1 MDCFVSKRFIKLLPW
16 SNSVAYDEH
25 VYIRYLPWVF
35 ELPCIATWPLL
46 HHTFNI
52 SAEANCS
59 RSLDAPLWV
68 ALAIVQSYNPRRK
81 VPRSE
86 ISMPDLE
93 ICLSKAVF
101 AAAQHSG
108 TTPCSLFDIK
118 LFGNTYPNPTC
129 IFTIHASSHYVYYLC
144 WSLHTTHWVH
154 SKCSKPSVEFFYTYM

>member
-1 MDCFVSKRFIKLLPW
+1 VHVVSFCSGALISLFLLLNTMIRSSPTCFREKK
-16 SNSVAYDEH
+16 
-25 VYIRYLPWVF
+25 VF

-46 HHTFNI
+46 HHIFNI

-59 RSLDAPLWV
+59 QSLDAPLWV

-86 ISMPDLE
+86 ISIPDLE

-108 TTPCSLFDIK
+108 TTPC
-118 LFGNTYPNPTC
+118 
-129 IFTIHASSHYVYYLC
+129 
-144 WSLHTTHWVH
+144 
-154 SKCSKPSVEFFYTYM
+154 